1 MNTTKPYHKFVFRCL
16 WQTDDYKVK
25 KKKKKIHETFSY
37 LKHNLWSSY
46 LMFVS
51 GSGEDLVSEQTRQ
64 REEDKQEEAAAFP
77 AGVYNDAHPTCAG
90 WTRRPSNHHQPQ
102 QQHLIWHDIRGILAG
117 FHAKDWY
124 SMKHVHSVFFLFFFY
139 KFTTERMKMIQH
151 DVIMLHPLPF
161 RNDKHVASDALIIS
175 QDLNV
180 VIWMLNSTKIL
191 IKDGESLIK
200 NCWLKPKLFSQ
211 VLLSFP

>member
-1 MNTTKPYHKFVFRCL
+1 
-16 WQTDDYKVK
+16 
-25 KKKKKIHETFSY
+25 
-37 LKHNLWSSY
+37 
-46 LMFVS
+46 
-51 GSGEDLVSEQTRQ
+51 
-64 REEDKQEEAAAFP
+64 
-77 AGVYNDAHPTCAG
+77 
-90 WTRRPSNHHQPQ
+90 
-102 QQHLIWHDIRGILAG
+102 
-117 FHAKDWY
+117 
-124 SMKHVHSVFFLFFFY
+124 MKHVHSVFFLLFFY

-161 RNDKHVASDALIIS
+161 RNDKHVASDALINS